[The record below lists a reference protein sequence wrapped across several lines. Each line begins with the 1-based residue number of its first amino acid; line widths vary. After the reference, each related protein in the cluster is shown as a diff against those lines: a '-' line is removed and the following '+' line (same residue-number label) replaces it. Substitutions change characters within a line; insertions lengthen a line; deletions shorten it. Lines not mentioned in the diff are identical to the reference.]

1 MGFDPVEVRLGDP
14 PLAGDAFVDQ
24 GLAVGG
30 KGGDLSFDGS
40 FYSVTF
46 LGPSLD
52 CNYSG
57 VLRQADRL
65 KRGDAQVLEFLLR
78 ANVQAFKR
86 TQH

>member
-52 CNYSG
+52 FGTY
-57 VLRQADRL
+57 L
-65 KRGDAQVLEFLLR
+65 FLLVPR
-78 ANVQAFKR
+78 RYYDSKSFQLGRVTTQESSAKR
-86 TQH
+86 TG